1 MLHTQ
6 CVLELFR
13 HWQILQSWR
22 ICLHSLTHSPFSTWH
37 FSNVSHFFSPQHQT
51 ALRSRAESQ
60 TVKICTR
67 PHWCTRLWRYFQACQ
82 WSSGRWRKH
91 RLKSLSL
98 EIWTRLHNVP
108 GSNSNQAWQWS
119 SGRWAQA
126 QKPIDRNQTS
136 WVYSCPT
143 ETWSLPIVIWP
154 LNWAP
159 KMTNLAIGHL
169 AVALSRLKPLP
180 MEIWTNPH
188 GVLGS
193 NSNQA
198 KAWFDHEVFG
208 NLPACSKPGVL
219 HGRKIESHTKP
230 PMRTLKLWQICIRQQ
245 KKWKRWNRQTK
256 IQTKQTNM
264 ERT

>member
-22 ICLHSLTHSPFSTWH
+22 ICLHSITHSPFSTWH
-37 FSNVSHFFSPQHQT
+37 FSNVSHFFAPQYQT

-98 EIWTRLHNVP
+98 EIWTKLHNVP

-119 SGRWAQA
+119 SGRW
-126 QKPIDRNQTS
+126 K
-136 WVYSCPT
+136 WPT
-143 ETWSLPIVIWP
+143 LRLVIWP
-154 LNWAP
+154 LRWAASSLFQWKSEP
-159 KMTNLAIGHL
+159 ILMVYSAPTVTKPRHGSTTKYLAI
-169 AVALSRLKPLP
+169 
-180 MEIWTNPH
+180 
-188 GVLGS
+188 
-193 NSNQA
+193 
-198 KAWFDHEVFG
+198 F
-208 NLPACSKPGVL
+208 LPA
-219 HGRKIESHTKP
+219 R
-230 PMRTLKLWQICIRQQ
+230 
-245 KKWKRWNRQTK
+245 NREYCMDAK
-256 IQTKQTNM
+256 
-264 ERT
+264 